1 MSSPDPSLPPAS
13 PQTWLRRLWS
23 WRRDVTLKKLYA
35 NTIMLFS
42 GRAFSAVIGL
52 GSVWFTT
59 AGLGLWQ
66 FGILTAL
73 LSFTSL
79 VGNTLKFS
87 TWEAVVKYG
96 ADDLMRNDRDALRR
110 LIAFNTLLDIGTAL
124 VSLAVC
130 AGLAF
135 VVLPLIKVPSE
146 YLHFALF
153 LSVSAFFTVSATPVG
168 VLRLFDRFGLLAVTE
183 PIGPAVRLILC
194 VLCYKLEW
202 SIWGFGAAYLASSA
216 IDRFITVWFGWRELR
231 RRDLT
236 PGWRDIFAR
245 HTDGHPGL
253 WKFVLANNGR
263 TSLGVLTKQSDD
275 MIVAAFTGPAGA
287 ALWKIAK
294 QAASVLSGPARMF
307 VISVFP
313 QLAHLWSARDYR
325 GFRRLVVRSSATSTL
340 GAVLVVGVFAVL
352 GPPLLGL
359 FFHKAAQQHF
369 ASAYVPALM
378 LMISRVASVAMSPF
392 MPAMTAMGRAVR
404 NLKLALI
411 LACISVPTLLVLAW
425 QFGIVGAALSR
436 IFAEVLTAVVF
447 GWTVMHTINTRVRKA
462 EAPAPAPAPAPA
474 ALGPRP
480 GPAAAE

>member
-1 MSSPDPSLPPAS
+1 MSSSDPSLPPAS
-13 PQTWLRRLWS
+13 PRTWLRRLWA

-35 NTIMLFS
+35 NTVMLFS
-42 GRAFSAVIGL
+42 GHAFSAVIGL

-110 LIAFNTLLDIGTAL
+110 LIAFNTLLDIGTAF
-124 VSLAVC
+124 VSLATC

-135 VVLPLIKVPSE
+135 VVLPLIKVPHE
-146 YLHFALF
+146 YLSFALF

-183 PIGPAVRLILC
+183 PIGPLVRLGLC

-202 SIWGFGAAYLASSA
+202 SIGAFGGAYLASSA
-216 IDRFITVWFGWRELR
+216 IDRLITVWLGWRELR
-231 RRDLT
+231 RRDLM
-236 PGWRDIFAR
+236 PGWRDVFAR

-263 TSLGVLTKQSDD
+263 TSLGVVTKQSDD
-275 MIVAAFTGPAGA
+275 LIVAGFAGPAGA

-294 QAASVLSGPARMF
+294 QAASVLSGPARVF

-325 GFRRLVVRSSATSTL
+325 SFRRLVVRSSATSTI
-340 GAVLVVGVFAVL
+340 GAVLVVGLFALL
-352 GPPLLGL
+352 GPTLLGL
-359 FFHKAAQQHF
+359 FFHKATQQHF
-369 ASAYVPALM
+369 AAAYIPALL
-378 LMISRVASVAMSPF
+378 LMMSRIASVLMSPF
-392 MPAMTAMGRAVR
+392 LPAMTAMGRAVR

-411 LACISVPTLLVLAW
+411 LALISVPTLLVLTW
-425 QFGIVGAALSR
+425 QFGIAGAGLSR
-436 IFAEVLTAVVF
+436 IFAEVLTAIVF
-447 GWTVMHTINTRVRKA
+447 GWTVMRTINARVRTA
-462 EAPAPAPAPAPA
+462 EAPAPAATGARASP
-474 ALGPRP
+474 
-480 GPAAAE
+480 PAAAE